1 MQSWKSALRHLRTG
15 QLAWPICLAFCAS
28 PTGCGIPAEQS
39 AQFVPNDA
47 TPQCQSQ
54 VMCLN
59 QRICDLSTASQPATW
74 CQSIPRPSAVR
85 AECDGGYTAI
95 TFASAGARVVTYFY
109 LDAQLV
115 AAVGSEDGGDGVA
128 CGPGGMPFVP
138 PTCGVG
144 SDLCADVGDAA
155 ADREDG

>member
-1 MQSWKSALRHLRTG
+1 MQSWKSAIGHLQKG
-15 QLAWPICLAFCAS
+15 QRAWLVCLAFCAS
-28 PTGCGIPAEQS
+28 LTGCGIPAEQS

-47 TPQCQSQ
+47 TPQCQSL

-74 CQSIPRPSAVR
+74 CRSLPKPRAVR

-95 TFASAGARVVTYFY
+95 TFAPAGARVVTYFY
-109 LDAQLV
+109 FDAELV
-115 AAVGSEDGGDGVA
+115 AAVGNQDGGDGVT

-138 PTCGVG
+138 PTCGAG
-144 SDLCADVGDAA
+144 SDLCTDVGDAA
-155 ADREDG
+155 TDGEDG